1 MKRIFPEMND
11 RPERWLPAAAL
22 GFWLFAFWFDPFWLP
37 FVGDGFWEDP
47 KTAAWLD
54 FAYHLINAVVVAL
67 IFRAYAVDSFLNVQL
82 DTKKFFKTVG
92 LASLVSVGLVFELYF
107 LPLDFVADSYPISE
121 MSGVALTPGLMA
133 SAQPLFGTLCHVVLT
148 PIAVTGLFYVPVFA
162 PMCCRKT
169 WLGYLAVI
177 IALAIPT
184 AFNIL
189 WRGQADLVIPMFLLN
204 LPIHLIACWSYQ
216 KADTVWAPIA
226 TLSVFNLVT
235 SVISMLVIT

>member
-54 FAYHLINAVVVAL
+54 FAYHLINAVVMAL

-107 LPLDFVADSYPISE
+107 LPLDFVVDAYPISE
-121 MSGVALTPGLMA
+121 MSGVALTPGLMVG
-133 SAQPLFGTLCHVVLT
+133 AQPLFGTLCHVVLT

-189 WRGQADLVIPMFLLN
+189 WRGQADLVIPIFLLN